1 VVVGPLKIPAE
12 EFVRDVESDMDDS
25 SLMSKYGLNPDL
37 LQMAFRQLLDMGL
50 ISHELL
56 AGRTKLSDSQITG
69 AFVETRS
76 GEETLD

>member
-1 VVVGPLKIPAE
+1 MGTLKIPAE
-12 EFVRDVESDMDDS
+12 EFVKDVKADMDDS

-37 LQMAFRQLLDMGL
+37 LQMVFRQLIDMEL

-69 AFVETRS
+69 ALVETRAR
-76 GEETLD
+76 EEKLD

>member
-1 VVVGPLKIPAE
+1 MGPLKIPAE
-12 EFVRDVESDMDDS
+12 EFVKDVESDMDDS

-56 AGRTKLSDSQITG
+56 AGWIFAGEKDALSRTDGVFSQ
-69 AFVETRS
+69 R
-76 GEETLD
+76 

>member
-1 VVVGPLKIPAE
+1 MVTLKIPAD
-12 EFVRDVESDMDDS
+12 EFVKDVESDMDDS
-25 SLMSKYGLNPDL
+25 SLMSKYGLNSDM
-37 LQMAFRQLLDMGL
+37 LQMAFRQLVDMGL

-69 AFVETRS
+69 AFVETRA

>member
-1 VVVGPLKIPAE
+1 MVTLKIPAD
-12 EFVRDVESDMDDS
+12 EFVKDVESEMDDS
-25 SLMSKYGLNPDL
+25 SLMSKFVLNSDM
-37 LQMAFRQLLDMGL
+37 LQLAFRQLVDMGL

-69 AFVETRS
+69 AFVETRA

>member
-12 EFVRDVESDMDDS
+12 EFVKDVESDMDDS